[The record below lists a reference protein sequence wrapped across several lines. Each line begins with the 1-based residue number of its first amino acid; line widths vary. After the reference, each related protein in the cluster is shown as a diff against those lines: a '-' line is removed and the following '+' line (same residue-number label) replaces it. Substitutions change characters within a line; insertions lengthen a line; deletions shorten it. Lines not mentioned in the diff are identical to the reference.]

1 MAVCSCGFQP
11 QTLAKRQDA
20 DSRPQTLAKRQ
31 DAASTNDILST
42 SIGLDSNYRA
52 KH

>member
-1 MAVCSCGFQP
+1 MAVCSCGFQ
-11 QTLAKRQDA
+11 Q
-20 DSRPQTLAKRQ
+20 QTLAKRQ

-42 SIGLDSNYRA
+42 STGLDSNYRD